1 MAHID
6 SDMRPR
12 KCRRA
17 YAQPKA
23 CQRKYRNDDGHLVDD
38 PKDHIAIIKDDLIKH
53 FSKMTRKLS
62 NNQIIILARELS
74 EAFNIM
80 QQFAGVNDD
89 DRFPKKD
96 QQEAVDG

>member
-1 MAHID
+1 MASID
-6 SDMRPR
+6 SDLRPR
-12 KCRRA
+12 KCRRSFA
-17 YAQPKA
+17 ASNMVP
-23 CQRKYRNDDGHLVDD
+23 RKPRDDE
-38 PKDHIAIIKDDLIKH
+38 PRDHIAIIKDDLIKH

-89 DRFPKKD
+89 DRFPKK
-96 QQEAVDG
+96 QQEAV